1 MTGLGLGWGEVFRV
15 ENRKIFFFAR
25 GSFLTR
31 SDKWCILSVMKVPDH
46 PTLIRRMRDSRV
58 KKLAA
63 ERPVLGGSLVRI
75 AKHCGRPG
83 CHCQTGEK
91 HVGWYLTRPVKGKTQ
106 TTYVPLEMLEEVQGW
121 IQEHRRLKT
130 LMAEIAE
137 LNRAL
142 IRTYVTERK
151 HRGTRS

>member
-1 MTGLGLGWGEVFRV
+1 MKV
-15 ENRKIFFFAR
+15 FFFAR
-25 GSFLTR
+25 AFLLTN
-31 SDKWCILSVMKVPDH
+31 SDKWYILSDMKIPNH
-46 PTLIRRMRDSRV
+46 PTLIRRMRDARV
-58 KKLAA
+58 KQLAA

-106 TTYVPLEMLEEVQGW
+106 TTYVPQEILEEVQGW
-121 IQEHRRLKT
+121 IQEHRRLKK

-142 IRTYVTERK
+142 IRAHVTERK
-151 HRGTRS
+151 RRGTRP

>member
-1 MTGLGLGWGEVFRV
+1 MTF
-15 ENRKIFFFAR
+15 
-25 GSFLTR
+25 
-31 SDKWCILSVMKVPDH
+31 SDKCCILSDMKVPVH
-46 PTLIRRMRDSRV
+46 PTLIRRMRDARV
-58 KKLAA
+58 RQLVAA
-63 ERPVLGGSLVRI
+63 RPVLGGSVVRI

-106 TTYVPLEMLEEVQGW
+106 TTYVPQEMLEEVQGW
-121 IQEHRRLKT
+121 IQEHRRLKK

-151 HRGTRS
+151 RRGTRS

>member
-1 MTGLGLGWGEVFRV
+1 
-15 ENRKIFFFAR
+15 
-25 GSFLTR
+25 LTS
-31 SDKWCILSVMKVPDH
+31 SDKCSILSVMKVPDH
-46 PTLIRRMRDSRV
+46 PTLIRRMRDARV

-121 IQEHRRLKT
+121 IQEHRRLKK

-151 HRGTRS
+151 RRGTRS